1 MDPTANYGVE
11 VVDDFVP
18 ESVDA
23 GLDDA
28 SGVDA
33 LAAGSDAA
41 GFVSEEVADSAGFV
55 SEEPLAALGA

>member
-1 MDPTANYGVE
+1 LDPTPNYGVD

-23 GLDDA
+23 GLDVA
-28 SGVDA
+28 SGVDV

-41 GFVSEEVADSAGFV
+41 GFVSEEVADSAGFA
-55 SEEPLAALGA
+55 SEELLAALGA